1 MEDLVKKG
9 LSEQTEIG
17 RVTNKQKT
25 DEATQ
30 RPQPDTS
37 KVKSADRPGNWSTK
51 S

>member
-9 LSEQTEIG
+9 LSEQAEIG

-25 DEATQ
+25 DEKTQ
-30 RPQPDTS
+30 RPQEDAS
-37 KVKSADRPGNWSTK
+37 KVKAADRPGNWSTK

>member
-1 MEDLVKKG
+1 MEDLLKKG

-17 RVTNKQKT
+17 RVTNKQNT

-30 RPQPDTS
+30 RPKPDTTS
-37 KVKSADRPGNWSTK
+37 VKDSDRPGKWTTK